1 MFYLI
6 TDSNNKTW
14 RDVTW
19 EENITHE
26 QNDNPN
32 YLFSVYDDPILAH
45 MMNSAYEGFKN
56 PNIWLAEGKVTNSF
70 EFRYECSKLTAKKQ
84 IQVNIPTDDQRIAF
98 AILCSIQIVSNPI
111 YKKWAKNYLSG
122 NDRTKE
128 KAESVMRELQEIK
141 LGEAKN
147 RQDEYVSCAIVSIM
161 SITTDPWTFS
171 ANTAHRAFYDSPEE
185 DRINLIKLSNIAVS
199 LKMEEIAE
207 IL

>member
-56 PNIWLAEGKVTNSF
+56 PNIWLAEGEVTNSF

-84 IQVNIPTDDQRIAF
+84 IQVNVPTDDQRIAF

-111 YKKWAKNYLSG
+111 YKEWAKNYLSG

-171 ANTAHRAFYDSPEE
+171 AKTAHRAFYDSPEE